1 MIRYKVE
8 VSIRHERRPVVY
20 LNIHIPL
27 ACINN
32 TVSGGGW
39 GGAELNG
46 ILYICNESE
55 ARNVYAILIVTFKL
69 RDYLGEY
76 VYA

>member
-39 GGAELNG
+39 GGERSLMEF
-46 ILYICNESE
+46 YIYVMR
-55 ARNVYAILIVTFKL
+55 ARREMYTQF
-69 RDYLGEY
+69 
-76 VYA
+76 

>member
-1 MIRYKVE
+1 
-8 VSIRHERRPVVY
+8 
-20 LNIHIPL
+20 L

-39 GGAELNG
+39 GGGAELNG